1 MFKYPQEVLLM
12 KYTKPE
18 RLVIGQ
24 RIYEGN
30 LTKEAAAEL
39 YDINVY
45 TARDYL
51 REYKASINVSKPV
64 KPDPKRAKPVDAQSS
79 NYENMSREELLEEL
93 IKSKINEARAK
104 KGYMV
109 KGDGANKEFIPLN
122 KKNSK

>member
-1 MFKYPQEVLLM
+1 M
-12 KYTKPE
+12 KYTKDE

-24 RIYEGN
+24 RIYEGK
-30 LTKEAAAEL
+30 LTKEAAAAE

-51 REYKASINVSKPV
+51 REYKASINVSKPQR
-64 KPDPKRAKPVDAQSS
+64 PDPKKSLPFDSSKPD
-79 NYENMSREELLEEL
+79 YEHMTREELMEEL

-109 KGDGANKEFIPLN
+109 KGDGQHKEFIPLD

>member
-1 MFKYPQEVLLM
+1 M
-12 KYTKPE
+12 KFSKAE
-18 RLVIGQ
+18 RLAIGR
-24 RIYEGN
+24 RIYEGK

-51 REYKASINVSKPV
+51 RQYKASINVSVPQRH
-64 KPDPKRAKPVDAQSS
+64 DPEKSKPVDLEMPD
-79 NYENMSREELLEEL
+79 YEHMSRDQLLEEL

-109 KGDGANKEFIPLN
+109 KGDGANKEFIPLD
-122 KKNSK
+122 KTNSK

>member
-1 MFKYPQEVLLM
+1 M
-12 KYTKPE
+12 KYTKSE

-24 RIYEGN
+24 RIYEGD
-30 LTKEAAAEL
+30 LTKEAAAKL

-64 KPDPKRAKPVDAQSS
+64 KPDPQRSKPIDSQSAD
-79 NYENMSREELLEEL
+79 YENMSREELLEEL

-104 KGYMV
+104 KGYIV